1 VVSDEPFDMIFI
13 PMRTKEDGTVVAGH
27 WRRQKP
33 ALTDEQKRDKQRLAL
48 VERAKKLQAAREA
61 VEGTEYQWLSDEE
74 LLGET
79 DA

>member
-1 VVSDEPFDMIFI
+1 MTP
-13 PMRTKEDGTVVAGH
+13 
-27 WRRQKP
+27 
-33 ALTDEQKRDKQRLAL
+33 EQKRDAERLRL
-48 VERAKKLQAAREA
+48 VERAKALQAAREA